1 MFCVIRITLH
11 VLLVRHVPLF
21 FLPPIGSINTEGIP
35 GDPVDWDA
43 LFALP
48 RDYWLTDVA
57 ETRKYLEEQVGEDLP
72 QAIRDELDELEKRLN
87 DLF

>member
-1 MFCVIRITLH
+1 MRFS
-11 VLLVRHVPLF
+11 VLAVVMDSLF
-21 FLPPIGSINTEGIP
+21 FWAPINSINIEGIQ
-35 GDPVDWDA
+35 DPVDWDA

-72 QAIRDELDELEKRLN
+72 QAIRDELEKRLN
-87 DLF
+87 GIF